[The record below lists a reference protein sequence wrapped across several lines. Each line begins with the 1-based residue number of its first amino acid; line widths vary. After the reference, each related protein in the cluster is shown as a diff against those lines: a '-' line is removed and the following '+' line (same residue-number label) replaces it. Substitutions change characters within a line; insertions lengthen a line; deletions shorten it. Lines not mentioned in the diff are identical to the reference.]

1 MKKNTRLLLTAMAL
15 LLTISVCVFVAAA
28 DEEETDEVYKG
39 SDLPVSE
46 SYVIRA
52 LTALEERINQK
63 IDALAEAL
71 LGENDSP
78 ADTDI
83 KDTKEETDDIVV
95 PEKPDVSDGS
105 EEDTDEPAVVSSSFE
120 VVRLEIGQAIIG
132 NCEMILRSGTAIAF
146 CPGIN
151 GISDLTAG
159 ADLADETN
167 IPLNHLLLVPRDDGR
182 GIFVTSGEA
191 YVMVRGTYT
200 VLG

>member
-1 MKKNTRLLLTAMAL
+1 MKKNVRLLLTALAL
-15 LLTISVCVFVAAA
+15 VLTLSVCIFAAAA
-28 DEEETDEVYKG
+28 DEEPEETYKG

-63 IDALAEAL
+63 IDTLAEVL
-71 LGENDSP
+71 MGDKDTSDDTVGTDST
-78 ADTDI
+78 DTDASEI
-83 KDTKEETDDIVV
+83 PPVTTEPEEETKE
-95 PEKPDVSDGS
+95 PAAVSMDY
-105 EEDTDEPAVVSSSFE
+105 E
-120 VVRLEIGQAIIG
+120 VIYVNAGQAIIG

-159 ADLADETN
+159 ADLADETD

-182 GIFVTSGEA
+182 GIFITSEEA

-200 VLG
+200 VLGTK